1 MSGRVLR
8 RPWGGW
14 RARQWR
20 REVGA
25 WLLFAWIY
33 LACSATCG
41 VILELIDFVAA
52 AASS

>member
-1 MSGRVLR
+1 MSGRVIR
-8 RPWGGW
+8 RPLGGW

-20 REVGA
+20 REVAA
-25 WLLFAWIY
+25 WLWLALIY

>member
-25 WLLFAWIY
+25 WLMLALLY
-33 LACSATCG
+33 LACSATCAT
-41 VILELIDFVAA
+41 ILSIIDFVAVA
-52 AASS
+52 AKS